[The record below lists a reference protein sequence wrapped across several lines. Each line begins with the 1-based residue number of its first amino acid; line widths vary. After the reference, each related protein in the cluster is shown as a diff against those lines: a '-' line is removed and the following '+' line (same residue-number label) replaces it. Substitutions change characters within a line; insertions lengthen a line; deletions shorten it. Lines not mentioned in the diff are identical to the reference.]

1 MTLCKDVCGNLVVL
15 DGEECDLGQGIEF
28 DGCTDECKFEDNFV
42 CFNESG
48 PMICSYFGQ
57 FSIELQSQEK
67 MLNENKIEMEFQISP
82 LLYAFSQVSI
92 NDLFGFNGAAF

>member
-1 MTLCKDVCGNLVVL
+1 MTLCNDVCGNLVVL

-48 PMICSYFGQ
+48 PMICSYFG
-57 FSIELQSQEK
+57 
-67 MLNENKIEMEFQISP
+67 
-82 LLYAFSQVSI
+82 
-92 NDLFGFNGAAF
+92 